1 MKVRNG
7 FVTNSSSSS
16 FIVSLPL
23 SANVKFDIKDETS
36 LRKYIEEYYGDDF
49 DEIMQGKYPQKRYRK
64 LKQILD
70 SGKGIVMGSISNDD
84 YENGIIKLLETLGI
98 DLEFEDM

>member
-1 MKVRNG
+1 MKVRNE

-23 SANVKFDIKDETS
+23 SASVNFDIKDEVS
-36 LRKYIEEYYGDDF
+36 LRKYFEEYYDADF
-49 DEIMQGKYPQKRYRK
+49 DKIMQGKYPQKRYSK

-84 YENGIIKLLETLGI
+84 YENDIIKLLETLGI
-98 DLEFEDM
+98 DLEFV